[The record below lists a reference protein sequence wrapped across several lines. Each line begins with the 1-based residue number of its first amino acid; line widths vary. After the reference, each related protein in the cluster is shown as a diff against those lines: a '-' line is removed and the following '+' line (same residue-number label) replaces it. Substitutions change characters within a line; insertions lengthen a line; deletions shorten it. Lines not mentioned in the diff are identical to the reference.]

1 MLSDYPFGPILKP
14 VALRLTA
21 GSVGYPLHTTPSRST
36 ETDLAPTTGRTPR
49 AVSVRGTAEMTE
61 NSSAIPIEAMIA
73 GPVQLV
79 VPAEPALSRVVRLA
93 AGGLASLTGFTID
106 EMEDIKIAVSEVMV
120 ALVEH
125 GNGSPVALDFAAR
138 DTGFVV
144 HGRTSLDVFDP
155 DDPDLDLSR
164 LVLDE
169 VCVDH
174 GMQFVDGHAEIWAT
188 IPRGA

>member
-1 MLSDYPFGPILKP
+1 
-14 VALRLTA
+14 
-21 GSVGYPLHTTPSRST
+21 
-36 ETDLAPTTGRTPR
+36 
-49 AVSVRGTAEMTE
+49 MTE
-61 NSSAIPIEAMIA
+61 SSSATSIEVITA

-125 GNGSPVALDFAAR
+125 GNGSPVMLDFAAR

-144 HGRTSLDVFDP
+144 HGRTSLDAFDP

-169 VCVDH
+169 VCIEH

-188 IPRGA
+188 VGRAV